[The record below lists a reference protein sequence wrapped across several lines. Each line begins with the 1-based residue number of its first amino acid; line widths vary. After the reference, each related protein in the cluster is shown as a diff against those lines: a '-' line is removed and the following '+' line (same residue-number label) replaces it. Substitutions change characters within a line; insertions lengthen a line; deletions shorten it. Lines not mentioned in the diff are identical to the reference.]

1 MAGIEANGITI
12 EYECVGEEAAPVV
25 LLIMGAGE
33 QLTHWPEEFCDG
45 LATSGFR
52 VIRYDNRDTG
62 LSTRFGDAGAVDI
75 PTLIGALRQGEEPEI
90 PYGLNDMA
98 ADAAS
103 LLDALGHDAAHV
115 IAMSMG
121 GMIAQLLGI
130 HHSGKVKSLTLMMTG
145 SSDHN
150 APGPNPG
157 IMQRLMKPP
166 ADIRS
171 REARVENRIAIL
183 KLLENP
189 EYPEDDALL
198 RQAAE
203 EWFDRGFNPAGMTRH
218 SAAIIAA
225 PGRAQALA
233 SMNIP
238 TLVIHGSDDPL
249 LPVAAGKAL
258 ADCIPGAKFMA
269 IDGMGHNVSAAISP
283 VWIDAIVP
291 HMKDAEATRE

>member
-1 MAGIEANGITI
+1 MASVEANGITI
-12 EYECVGEEAAPVV
+12 EYECVGEDAAPAV

-33 QLTHWPEEFCDG
+33 QLTHWPQEFCDG

-62 LSTRFGDAGAVDI
+62 LSTRFDDAGAVDI
-75 PTLIGALRQGEEPEI
+75 PALMEALRQGEEPEI

-98 ADAAS
+98 ADATA
-103 LLDALGHDAAHV
+103 LLDALDIDAAHV

-130 HHSGKVKSLTLMMTG
+130 RHAGKVKSLTLMMTG

-157 IMQRLMKPP
+157 TMQRLMRPP

-171 REARVENRIAIL
+171 REARIENRIAIL

-189 EYPEDDALL
+189 GYPEDEALL
-198 RQAAE
+198 RQKAE
-203 EWFDRGFNPAGMTRH
+203 KWFDRGFNPAGMTRH
-218 SAAIIAA
+218 SAAIITA
-225 PGRAQALA
+225 PGRAEALA

-238 TLVIHGSDDPL
+238 TLVIHGTDDPL
-249 LPVAAGKAL
+249 LPVAGGEAL
-258 ADCIPGAKFMA
+258 ANCIPGATFMA

-291 HMKDAEATRE
+291 HMKGAAANQE